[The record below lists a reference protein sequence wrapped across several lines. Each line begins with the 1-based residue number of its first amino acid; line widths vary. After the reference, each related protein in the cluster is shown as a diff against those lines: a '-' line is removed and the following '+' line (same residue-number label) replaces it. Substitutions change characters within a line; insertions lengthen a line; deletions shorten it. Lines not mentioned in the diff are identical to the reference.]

1 MCNSLPVEARREAE
15 EALLARYRGA
25 LAEHGWVLDERIAH
39 DQYRLFSIYS
49 WIAAVSTGA
58 MGSQWQP
65 IEVSR
70 AAMISTTAAID
81 DLDVMGLLDERL

>member
-1 MCNSLPVEARREAE
+1 
-15 EALLARYRGA
+15 LAA
-25 LAEHGWVLDERIAH
+25 NGWALDERTAH
-39 DQYRLFSIYS
+39 QQYRLFSIYS

-81 DLDVMGLLDERL
+81 DLDVMGLQNERL